1 MMNLFI
7 EDARSFIVF
16 SHNIFFS
23 YFFCHFLFV
32 TSFFSP
38 YFQQIIFLHQFNHL
52 APRWRVQVLFSPGA
66 LFFIQQ
72 QFYPK
77 VLSLSLKKNRSLL
90 HDEKTGPCLLI
101 WPQILDQHTR
111 FTQGVKFQLI
121 WVTLR
126 KWPWFRV
133 ITLNQGQ
140 IMKLTSDSWSAPSIY
155 SGCEFS
161 AHLSDFEKMT
171 LIHDHH
177 PESGTNQGQIMKRT
191 PDSWSAPSIYSGH
204 HFSAHHTLSES
215 LFWRAWQTNRQTDG
229 HDT

>member
-77 VLSLSLKKNRSLL
+77 VLSLSLKK
-90 HDEKTGPCLLI
+90 TGPCFMMKKQVPAYWSDLRFLISTLDLLRVWSFSSFEWLWENDPDSGSSPWI
-101 WPQILDQHTR
+101 RVRSWNWPQIRDQHPR

-121 WVTLR
+121 WVT
-126 KWPWFRV
+126 
-133 ITLNQGQ
+133 
-140 IMKLTSDSWSAPSIY
+140 
-155 SGCEFS
+155 
-161 AHLSDFEKMT
+161 
-171 LIHDHH
+171 
-177 PESGTNQGQIMKRT
+177 
-191 PDSWSAPSIYSGH
+191 
-204 HFSAHHTLSES
+204 
-215 LFWRAWQTNRQTDG
+215 
-229 HDT
+229 